1 MGIVR
6 KGEMAN
12 LSCGG
17 KCAKVTL
24 VVSNAVFLLI
34 GFVLLGVGIWLVVDN
49 HALQYLRAAIGILT
63 TADLVW
69 GAAVMV
75 LILSIFIILVGS
87 FGCCGALRQSAGC
100 LGFYSFALIVLLILQ
115 VIALILSGVFYAQI
129 MNGLSNNMNKTLQE
143 RYGKPAYSPS
153 TKGWNILQVE
163 ASCCGVKS
171 SLDWETTWWKS
182 NQTSPL
188 KHVPDQCCVLKKK
201 DFTNPEPV
209 DPIRCQ
215 EAAYDEHYL
224 DRQKYINAKGCETKA
239 DDWIKTYFATTIGV
253 IFGVLIFQAFIVF
266 LACCLRKSIQ
276 GSYESL

>member
-1 MGIVR
+1 
-6 KGEMAN
+6 MAN

-17 KCAKVTL
+17 KCAKGTL

-34 GFVLLGVGIWLVVDN
+34 GFALLGVGIWLVVDN
-49 HALQYLRAAIGILT
+49 YALQYLRAAIGILT

-69 GAAVMV
+69 GVAVIV

-115 VIALILSGVFYAQI
+115 VIALILAGVFYAQI
-129 MNGLSNNMNKTLQE
+129 MNGLSKNMNTTLQS
-143 RYGKPAYSPS
+143 RYGKPEFKPS
-153 TKGWNILQVE
+153 TKGWNVLQVE

-171 SLDWETTWWKS
+171 SLDWKTTWWKS
-182 NQTSPL
+182 NQTSNL
-188 KHVPDQCCVLKKK
+188 THVPDQCCVLKEKHP
-201 DFTNPEPV
+201 TNPVPV
-209 DPIRCQ
+209 NSTLCQ
-215 EAAYDEHYL
+215 AAAYDEHYPG
-224 DRQKYINAKGCETKA
+224 REKYIHYKGCETKA

-276 GSYESL
+276 GSYETL